1 MEKIL
6 IIDDDI
12 DMCLLLN
19 RFLTHNGYWVS
30 EVYSG
35 AQALEYFETNEPDL
49 IISDLKLEDIDGIT
63 LLKKI
68 QDRFTNLPIII
79 ITAYNDIQTS
89 VNAIKQGAFDY
100 VTKPIVTEEILN
112 IIELA
117 LTQKQENK
125 KKIKEGEKIVV
136 KAKESF
142 FGGSSAFF
150 KRLNHQIN
158 LVAPTNH
165 NVIIYG
171 EDGAGKETIAYEIHQ
186 RSKRRDGPFVVM
198 NCGGISEELAEA
210 KLFGNEMDN
219 GINSLRNQ
227 RIGNLETANGGTLFI
242 DEITSLPLLLQAKLL
257 KALVSKRMRRIG
269 GEKDIE
275 LDVRILIAGNETL
288 WTATVQGKLL
298 PDLYHLLNDF
308 TIDILP
314 LYKRPEDI
322 LPFAAHFL
330 QYANT
335 EHEKNIQG
343 FTPEV
348 ESTFRQYRWP
358 GNLREMKN
366 VVNKA
371 VLLTK
376 DSLIELQSL
385 PVEVYAINKVGEV
398 YHSNL

>member
-12 DMCLLLN
+12 DLCLLLN

-68 QDRFTNLPIII
+68 QDKFTNLPIII

-100 VTKPIVTEEILN
+100 VTKPIITDEILN
-112 IIELA
+112 IIKLA
-117 LTQKQENK
+117 LAQKQENK
-125 KKIKEGEKIVV
+125 KKIKEGEKMVV
-136 KAKESF
+136 KTKESF
-142 FGGSSAFF
+142 FNGSSSFF

-186 RSKRRDGPFVVM
+186 RSKRRDAPFVVM
-198 NCGGISEELAEA
+198 NCGGLSDELIEV
-210 KLFGNEMDN
+210 KLFGNEIATGN
-219 GINSLRNQ
+219 NSTLNQ
-227 RIGNLETANGGTLFI
+227 KRGNLELANGGTLFI
-242 DEITSLPLLLQAKLL
+242 DELTGLPLLLQAKLL

-269 GEKDIE
+269 GEEDIE
-275 LDVRILIAGNETL
+275 LDTRILVAGNETL
-288 WTATVQGKLL
+288 WNATVQGKLL
-298 PDLYHLLNDF
+298 ADLYHELNDF

-322 LPFAAHFL
+322 LPFAVQFL
-330 QYANT
+330 QHANT
-335 EHEKNIQG
+335 EHGKNIQG

-348 ESTFRQYRWP
+348 ENTFRQYRWP

-376 DSLIELQSL
+376 DALIQLQSL
-385 PVEVYAINKVGEV
+385 PVEVYATERIGEV
-398 YHSNL
+398 YHNNV